1 MTCKF
6 IGRPSGQAPEN
17 KSQYGTTF
25 YDNCFTCS
33 SGRRSTLIWSSSQP
47 TATTAQAPRC
57 AIFSNVLYGRTE
69 HVGKGG
75 GGNAAMEMGLEKADA
90 HSASSLAASP
100 GIVAG
105 GPCANASGPVRHRP
119 RSPRC
124 YTPVP
129 RRAGLAGGLRLCWWH
144 ALVAA
149 FAGSYIRPWWRP
161 CTAGLGPRASA
172 RAEWRSTHPRRLA
185 GGPRRAERDGGR
197 GRPRAAAHPGG
208 LARSRPREGEA
219 EQFASSVGGDDSRKL
234 GFPAYRATDP

>member
-25 YDNCFTCS
+25 YDDCFTCS
-33 SGRRSTLIWSSSQP
+33 SGRRSTPICSSSQP
-47 TATTAQAPRC
+47 TAQAPRC

-75 GGNAAMEMGLEKADA
+75 GGNAVMEMGLEKADA

-129 RRAGLAGGLRLCWWH
+129 RRAGLAGGLRLCRWH

-149 FAGSYIRPWWRP
+149 FAGSYIRVAA
-161 CTAGLGPRASA
+161 CSA
-172 RAEWRSTHPRRLA
+172 HCARRSTRPRRLA
-185 GGPRRAERDGGR
+185 GRDGGR
-197 GRPRAAAHPGG
+197 GRPRTACPPHIQVATHGPGPTR
-208 LARSRPREGEA
+208 ARQNNS
-219 EQFASSVGGDDSRKL
+219 
-234 GFPAYRATDP
+234 

>member
-1 MTCKF
+1 MTCKL

-25 YDNCFTCS
+25 YDDCFTCS
-33 SGRRSTLIWSSSQP
+33 SGRRSTPICSSSQP

-75 GGNAAMEMGLEKADA
+75 GGNAVMEMGLEKADA

-129 RRAGLAGGLRLCWWH
+129 RRAGLAGGLRLCRWH

-149 FAGSYIRPWWRP
+149 FAGSYI
-161 CTAGLGPRASA
+161 CVAACSA
-172 RAEWRSTHPRRLA
+172 RCATPALAVRGGSHVRLA
-185 GGPRRAERDGGR
+185 
-197 GRPRAAAHPGG
+197 
-208 LARSRPREGEA
+208 
-219 EQFASSVGGDDSRKL
+219 
-234 GFPAYRATDP
+234 

>member
-25 YDNCFTCS
+25 YDDCFTCS
-33 SGRRSTLIWSSSQP
+33 SGRRSTPICSSSQP
-47 TATTAQAPRC
+47 TATTTQAPRC

-75 GGNAAMEMGLEKADA
+75 GGNAVMVMGLEKADA

-100 GIVAG
+100 GIGIAAG
-105 GPCANASGPVRHRP
+105 GVKNANASGPVRQK

-129 RRAGLAGGLRLCWWH
+129 RRAGLAGGLRLCRWH

-149 FAGSYIRPWWRP
+149 FAGSYIRVAA
-161 CTAGLGPRASA
+161 CSA
-172 RAEWRSTHPRRLA
+172 RCATPALAVRGGGHVRLA
-185 GGPRRAERDGGR
+185 WP
-197 GRPRAAAHPGG
+197 
-208 LARSRPREGEA
+208 
-219 EQFASSVGGDDSRKL
+219 
-234 GFPAYRATDP
+234 

>member
-17 KSQYGTTF
+17 KSQYGITF
-25 YDNCFTCS
+25 YDDCFTCS
-33 SGRRSTLIWSSSQP
+33 SGRRSTPICSSSQP
-47 TATTAQAPRC
+47 TAQAPRC

-75 GGNAAMEMGLEKADA
+75 GGNAVMEMGLEKADA

-105 GPCANASGPVRHRP
+105 GPCANASGPVRRRP

-129 RRAGLAGGLRLCWWH
+129 RRAGLAGDC
-144 ALVAA
+144 AC
-149 FAGSYIRPWWRP
+149 AGGTHSWRRS
-161 CTAGLGPRASA
+161 LGATSVWRRA
-172 RAEWRSTHPRRLA
+172 RLA
-185 GGPRRAERDGGR
+185 APRQHLQSMVAVMYGWP
-197 GRPRAAAHPGG
+197 RP
-208 LARSRPREGEA
+208 
-219 EQFASSVGGDDSRKL
+219 
-234 GFPAYRATDP
+234 